1 MAVIIYLV
9 VISDKIFI
17 FSHNSK
23 TMNFYVFIG
32 FGTGVQKFCI
42 FLLCYGA
49 VVRLSVYRKKWF
61 PCNNFSSS
69 WPIILNL
76 SHKDPWHRIKVCIDL
91 GYCRPTSFQTR
102 GPNMQKQVFLG
113 FFVHGEFMVHLV
125 LISFF

>member
-1 MAVIIYLV
+1 MVNAYSVIIYLV

-49 VVRLSVYRKKWF
+49 VVRLSVY
-61 PCNNFSSS
+61 
-69 WPIILNL
+69 
-76 SHKDPWHRIKVCIDL
+76 
-91 GYCRPTSFQTR
+91 Y
-102 GPNMQKQVFLG
+102 
-113 FFVHGEFMVHLV
+113 
-125 LISFF
+125 